1 MTTKYIADTKQM
13 WLCTEY
19 GVTMS
24 AAYSAAFC
32 ARRFAAANHK
42 DAARISF
49 SRCRTCAR
57 GSTEYKLAG
66 EKKYDDS
73 TKTIKTINMPWDKQ
87 EPLCYVKRV
96 TRNKSSHAQRKDDEF
111 HGGDEL

>member
-1 MTTKYIADTKQM
+1 MITKHPTDGDQM
-13 WLCTEY
+13 WLCAKY

-24 AAYSAAFC
+24 AACSAAFC

-57 GSTEYKLAG
+57 GSAEYELA
-66 EKKYDDS
+66 EKIKHDDS
-73 TKTIKTINMPWDKQ
+73 GAPLRTVNKQ
-87 EPLCYVKRV
+87 R
-96 TRNKSSHAQRKDDEF
+96 
-111 HGGDEL
+111 GGM

>member
-1 MTTKYIADTKQM
+1 MITKNIADTMQM

-42 DAARISF
+42 DSARISF

-66 EKKYDDS
+66 GEKYDDS
-73 TKTIKTINMPWDKQ
+73 AKTINTPQAKL
-87 EPLCYVKRV
+87 ESLYRVKRV
-96 TRNKSSHAQRKDDEF
+96 MNNKPSHTQRKDEEL

>member
-1 MTTKYIADTKQM
+1 MITKTEADIAQM

-24 AAYSAAFC
+24 AAYAAAFC

-49 SRCRTCAR
+49 SRCRMCAR
-57 GSTEYKLAG
+57 GSYEYELA
-66 EKKYDDS
+66 ERKKYVVS
-73 TKTIKTINMPWDKQ
+73 VKTINTPQAKL
-87 EPLCYVKRV
+87 EPLRRVKRV
-96 TRNKSSHAQRKDDEF
+96 MSNKRSHTQRKDEKF
-111 HGGDEL
+111 R

>member
-1 MTTKYIADTKQM
+1 MTTKIEADRAQM

-24 AAYSAAFC
+24 AACAAAFC

-49 SRCRTCAR
+49 SHCRTCAR
-57 GSTEYKLAG
+57 GSTEYELDG
-66 EKKYDDS
+66 GNKYDD
-73 TKTIKTINMPWDKQ
+73 TIKTINMPRDKSQ
-87 EPLCYVKRV
+87 PLYRIKRV
-96 TRNKSSHAQRKDDEF
+96 MDNKSSHMQRNDEEL
-111 HGGDEL
+111 HRGDES

>member
-1 MTTKYIADTKQM
+1 MITKNKADIKQM

-24 AAYSAAFC
+24 AAYAAAFC

-57 GSTEYKLAG
+57 GSTEYELAG
-66 EKKYDDS
+66 GKKYDDS
-73 TKTIKTINMPWDKQ
+73 IKTINMPQDKP
-87 EPLCYVKRV
+87 EPLSRVKRV
-96 TRNKSSHAQRKDDEF
+96 MNNKSSHMQRNDEELR
-111 HGGDEL
+111 GGDES

>member
-1 MTTKYIADTKQM
+1 MITENKEHMNQM

-24 AAYSAAFC
+24 AAYASAFC

-49 SRCRTCAR
+49 SHCRTCAR
-57 GSTEYKLAG
+57 GSNEYVLAG
-66 EKKYDDS
+66 GGKFDNCMKS
-73 TKTIKTINMPWDKQ
+73 INTLQTKL
-87 EPLCYVKRV
+87 ELRSRFKRV
-96 TRNKSSHAQRKDDEF
+96 MNNNPSHTRRKDEE
-111 HGGDEL
+111 HQGDNEL